1 MNILITG
8 GLGHVGSF
16 LLDNFQIKKKIN
28 FFIID
33 NLLTERYCTL
43 FNLKKKIN
51 CEFFKLDVSKDDIS
65 KIVKKSDL
73 ILHLAAIT
81 NAEGSFK
88 IKDKVFKNNFQ
99 STKKIADL
107 CAKFNKP
114 IILFSSTSVY
124 GPIKRFEFIDENVP
138 YNQLKP
144 QSPYAECKIKE
155 EKYLMSLKNK
165 KFKFV
170 ILRLGTIFGT
180 SPGMRFHTA
189 VNKFCWQAANNQE
202 ISVWENAYNK
212 YRPYL
217 DLKDLSRFLQFLI
230 HKKKYE
236 NQIINLVTE
245 NFTVEQVLK
254 NIKKIR
260 KIKIRYVKSKIL
272 NQDSYKVKSLYLI
285 KNNFLMKGK
294 IFNSIKKTISILT

>member
-8 GLGHVGSF
+8 GLGHIGSF
-16 LLDNFQIKKKIN
+16 LLNNFKTKKNTN
-28 FFIID
+28 FYIID

-51 CEFFKLDVSKDDIS
+51 YKFFKLDVSKEDIT
-65 KIVKKSDL
+65 KLVKKSDV

-88 IKDKVFKNNFQ
+88 IKDRVFNNNFQ

-107 CAKFNKP
+107 CAKFDKP

-124 GPIKRFEFIDENVP
+124 GPIKKHEFLDENVP
-138 YNQLKP
+138 YRELKP

-155 EKYLMSLKNK
+155 EKYLKSLKNK

-170 ILRLGTIFGT
+170 ILRLGTIFGV

-202 ISVWENAYNK
+202 ISVWKNAYNK

-217 DLKDLSRFLQFLI
+217 DLKDLNRFLEFLVYE
-230 HKKKYE
+230 KKYE
-236 NQIINLVTE
+236 NQIVNLVTK
-245 NFTVEQVLK
+245 NFTVQQVLK
-254 NIKKIR
+254 DIKKIK
-260 KIKIRYVKSKIL
+260 KIKIKYVKSKIL
-272 NQDSYKVKSLYLI
+272 NQDSYRVKSLYLI

-294 IFNSIKKTISILT
+294 LFSSIKQTISILS

>member
-8 GLGHVGSF
+8 GLGHIGSF
-16 LLDNFQIKKKIN
+16 LLNNFQIKKNIN
-28 FFIID
+28 FYIID

-51 CEFFKLDVSKDDIS
+51 YKFFKLDVSKEDIS
-65 KIVKKSDL
+65 KLVKKSDV

-81 NAEGSFK
+81 NAEASFK
-88 IKDKVFKNNFQ
+88 IKDRVFNNNFQ

-124 GPIKRFEFIDENVP
+124 GPIKKNEFLDENVL
-138 YNQLKP
+138 YHELKP

-155 EKYLMSLKNK
+155 EKYLMSIKNK
-165 KFKFV
+165 KIKFI
-170 ILRLGTIFGT
+170 ILRLGTVFGV

-202 ISVWENAYNK
+202 ISVWKNAYNK

-217 DLKDLSRFLQFLI
+217 DLKDLNRFLEFI
-230 HKKKYE
+230 VYEKKYE
-236 NQIINLVTE
+236 NQIVNLVTK
-245 NFTVEQVLK
+245 NFTVRQVL
-254 NIKKIR
+254 NEIKKIK
-260 KIKIRYVKSKIL
+260 KIKIKYIKSKIL
-272 NQDSYKVKSLYLI
+272 NQDSYRVKSLYLM

-294 IFNSIKKTISILT
+294 LFNSIKQTISILS